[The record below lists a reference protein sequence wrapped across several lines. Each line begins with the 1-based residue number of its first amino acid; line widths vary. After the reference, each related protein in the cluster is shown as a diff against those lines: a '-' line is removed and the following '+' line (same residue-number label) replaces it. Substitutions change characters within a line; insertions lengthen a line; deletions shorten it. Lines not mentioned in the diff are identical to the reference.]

1 MINFSLCGKW
11 KLMQNQNK
19 IEPLVMTVPGSVYT
33 ALLENEKI
41 PDPFFEN
48 NAAKLREYSLCDYD
62 FEKEFELD
70 DEILNS
76 ENINLCA
83 LSLDTICDIYLNG
96 QKIASCNNM
105 HITQSF
111 DIKKYVKK
119 QNKLVIKFTAPN
131 KYMEEKQKKN
141 KLWKLYTCD
150 NGYEHIRKP
159 HCMFGWDWAPSF
171 PDMGIYRD
179 IYIEAFDNVKIDD
192 VYILQKHTQNKVDL
206 TVKVSNKI
214 TKENKSL
221 CEVSLIS
228 PDGEILET
236 KNEKVNC
243 ENEFS
248 FEISNPKI
256 WWPNTMGD
264 QPLYKAVVKLKD
276 ENGEEADLK
285 ETNVGLRTITVC
297 TEKDEFGSEFT
308 FCVNGVKI
316 FAKGGCYVPEDI
328 LPARNSYERT
338 YKLLNSAKKA
348 NYNIIRIWGGATY
361 PTDYFFD
368 ICDKMGIMVWED
380 FMFACGIYDLTGE
393 FLENVTNEAINN
405 IKRLRNHPSLAIWCG
420 NNEIEDAWGYWD
432 NIEDEYKTEKVK
444 KEHIAFFDKKLKELV
459 KEYNEDVFY
468 WPSSP
473 SSGGGFD
480 EPRDESRGDIH
491 YWGILDNNE
500 PLSTFSTKNFRFLS
514 EFGLYSIPCM
524 ETIKTFVDEKNQNL
538 FAKDFEVHQK
548 HCSTNTALMKHVFEE
563 FKFPLGLDNTAYA
576 SQILQGMVL
585 KYATEHFRGISPR
598 CMGTI
603 YWQTNDCW
611 PAISWATLDHLGRW
625 KAAHYFAKRFFEPLI
640 VTCQRVDN
648 EVRVKV
654 INDTFKDEDGIVSW
668 KLCSSSGNVLKSGD
682 IKYTANKQ
690 SNKNVVN
697 IDVSDI
703 LSDDRKYTTY
713 FKVEFKTKDKIYT
726 NDEIF
731 VENKYFEYEKTDISY
746 ITEKI
751 DGKIAIKLT
760 SKVFAK
766 HVEIGLFDNILSDNY
781 FTLYPNEEKVVIIEE
796 GETDYDYA
804 TLKVRTVYDLDK

>member
-11 KLMQNQNK
+11 RLTQNENK
-19 IEPLVMTVPGSVYT
+19 TEPLIMNVPGSVYT
-33 ALLENEKI
+33 ALLENKKI
-41 PDPFFEN
+41 PDPFFGD
-48 NAAKLREYSLCDYD
+48 NAARLREYSLYNYD

-70 DEILNS
+70 DEILGS

-83 LSLDTICDIYLNG
+83 LSLDTICDIYLNDE
-96 QKIASCNNM
+96 KIASCNNM

-131 KYMEEKQKKN
+131 KYMEDMQKKN
-141 KLWKLYTCD
+141 DLWKLYTCD

-159 HCMFGWDWAPSF
+159 HCMFGWDWSPSF

-179 IYIEAFDNVKIDD
+179 IYIEAFDDVKIDD
-192 VYILQKHTQNKVDL
+192 VYILQNHTENNVDL
-206 TVKVSNKI
+206 TVKVSNNI
-214 TKENKSL
+214 TKENNKL

-228 PDGEILET
+228 PDGEVIET
-236 KNEKVNC
+236 KNEKVNSK
-243 ENEFS
+243 NEFS
-248 FEISNPKI
+248 FKISNPEI

-264 QPLYKAVVKLKD
+264 QPLYKVIVKLSD
-276 ENGEEADLK
+276 QNGNEDDLK
-285 ETNVGLRTITVC
+285 EVNVGLRTVTVC
-297 TEKDEFGSEFT
+297 TEKDEFGNEFT

-316 FAKGGCYVPEDI
+316 FAKGSCYVPEDI

-338 YKLLNSAKKA
+338 YKLLNSVKKA
-348 NYNIIRIWGGATY
+348 NCNIIRIWGGATY
-361 PTDYFFD
+361 PTDYFYD
-368 ICDKMGIMVWED
+368 ICDKLGIMVWED
-380 FMFACGIYDLTGE
+380 FMFACGIYDLTGD

-405 IKRLRNHPSLAIWCG
+405 IKRLRNHPSLAMWCG
-420 NNEIEDAWGYWD
+420 NNEIEDAWCYWD
-432 NIEDEYKTEKVK
+432 NIEDKYKTDKVK
-444 KEHIAFFDKKLKELV
+444 EEHKDFFHRKLKELV
-459 KEYNEDVFY
+459 KEYNEEIFY
-468 WPSSP
+468 WPTSP
-473 SSGGGFD
+473 SSGEAYD
-480 EPRDESRGDIH
+480 EPRDESRGDVH

-500 PLSTFSTKNFRFLS
+500 PLSTFSTKKFRFLS

-524 ETIKTFVDEKNQNL
+524 ETIKTFVDEKDQNL
-538 FAKDFEVHQK
+538 FAREFEVHQK

-576 SQILQGMVL
+576 SQLLQGMVL

-611 PAISWATLDHLGRW
+611 PAVSWASLDHLGRW

-640 VTCQRVDN
+640 VTCQNVEN
-648 EVRVKV
+648 EVRIKI

-668 KLCSSSGNVLKSGD
+668 KLCSSSGDVLKSGD
-682 IKYTANKQ
+682 IKYTANRQ
-690 SNKNVVN
+690 SNKNIVN

-703 LSDDRKYTTY
+703 LSDERKYTTY
-713 FKVEFKTKDKIYT
+713 FKVEFKTKDKTYT

-731 VENKYFEYEKTDISY
+731 VKNKYFEYEKPDISY
-746 ITEKI
+746 SIENI
-751 DGKIAIKLT
+751 DGKKAIKIK
-760 SKVFAK
+760 SKSFIK
-766 HVEIGLFDNILSDNY
+766 HVEIPLFDSILSDNY

-796 GETDYDYA
+796 GETDCDYA